1 MKKSLL
7 AITILT
13 LAVSSLT
20 GCGKDEIKPTET
32 QPSIQAIQPTEIQP
46 IETSEAETAEAL
58 EIAEEYRPSSLED
71 LMGGEVLAVPDI
83 DSLSEKEYDK
93 EDEAVETEST
103 EASETESVEAV
114 ENADVSKS
122 TEITE
127 SEVQSPI
134 TSFKNT
140 PEMDELQDM
149 YRQQALDIIN
159 EPEKMAELEKLMQ

>member
-1 MKKSLL
+1 MKKLL
-7 AITILT
+7 TITFLLLT
-13 LAVSSLT
+13 LSACSKEDTNPTQTVSPIET
-20 GCGKDEIKPTET
+20 IKPTET
-32 QPSIQAIQPTEIQP
+32 QP
-46 IETSEAETAEAL
+46 IETSEAEKAEEL
-58 EIAEEYRPSSLED
+58 EIAEEYRPSRLED

-93 EDEAVETEST
+93 EDEAVETENT
-103 EASETESVEAV
+103 EASETESAEAV

-127 SEVQSPI
+127 SEVQAPI

-159 EPEKMAELEKLMQ
+159 DPEKMAELEKLMQ

>member
-7 AITILT
+7 VITIIT
-13 LAVSSLT
+13 LAICSLV
-20 GCGKDEIKPTET
+20 GCGKDEVITET
-32 QPSIQAIQPTEIQP
+32 QPPIQAIQPTESTIKESEP
-46 IETSEAETAEAL
+46 IKETAEAL

-93 EDEAVETEST
+93 EDEAVETENT
-103 EASETESVEAV
+103 DASETESAEAV

-127 SEVQSPI
+127 SEVQAPI
-134 TSFKNT
+134 TSFQGT
-140 PEMDELQDM
+140 SEMDELQDM

-159 EPEKMAELEKLMQ
+159 DPEKMAELEKLMQ